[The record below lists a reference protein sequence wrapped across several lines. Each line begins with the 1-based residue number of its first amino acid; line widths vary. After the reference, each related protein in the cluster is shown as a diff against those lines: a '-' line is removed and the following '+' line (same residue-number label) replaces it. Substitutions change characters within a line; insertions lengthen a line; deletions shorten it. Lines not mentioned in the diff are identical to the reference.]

1 MEFKKKHSA
10 LFFARE
16 GDNYSLEI
24 FRLLKLNFK
33 KVRAVWSKTYNEKIN
48 FNNFKTYD
56 YIFCF
61 RSYFILNS
69 STLKKAKIAAI
80 NFHPSTPEYRGVG
93 GVNYAIF
100 NQAKFFGVTAHLMD
114 RKIDHGKIFDV
125 VKFKI
130 NKSYSI
136 HDLLEKTHFEQY
148 KQAKRI
154 IESISKKKN
163 FLEKKIRSNEF
174 FWSKKISNLKKLN
187 NFYKIKKNDTKKIIQ
202 KKINSTV
209 YKSYLPYVIIND
221 KKFVLDT
228 SSKEIKNISKKFN
241 FSKKYFISKKKYIH
255 DNDFKLSKIKIKK
268 LSKIYVNEVIDMLEK
283 SISSFKPNISHKSL
297 WEKFKKNKNTLAVV
311 ALYRDMVVGYGSI
324 TFENKIRGGVAG
336 HIEEIVTIKQFRKFG
351 IGNKIM
357 SALLDLATKAKCYK
371 LVLQSNVKSEI
382 FYKKLGFKRANISMA
397 KRLLN

>member
-228 SSKEIKNISKKFN
+228 SSKKIKNINKKFN

>member
-1 MEFKKKHSA
+1 MNSKKNQSA

-33 KVRAVWSKTYNEKIN
+33 NVKAVWSKTYNEKLN
-48 FNNFKTYD
+48 FSNLKKYD

-61 RSYFILNS
+61 RNYFILNTK
-69 STLKKAKIAAI
+69 TLKKAKIAAI

-100 NQAKFFGVTAHLMD
+100 DDAKYFGVTAHLMNE
-114 RKIDHGKIFDV
+114 KINHGKIFDV
-125 VKFKI
+125 VEFKI

-154 IESISKKKN
+154 IESIRNGKTFLQNKLKN
-163 FLEKKIRSNEF
+163 NQF

-187 NFYKIKKNDTKKIIQ
+187 NFYKIKKNDSKEIIQ

-209 YKSYLPYVIIND
+209 CKNLLPYVLING
-221 KKFVLDT
+221 KKFILDI
-228 SSKEIKNISKKFN
+228 SNKESKNFYKKSIVSKKN
-241 FSKKYFISKKKYIH
+241 FVIKKAHKYSNNFKISE
-255 DNDFKLSKIKIKK
+255 IKIKK

-283 SISSFKPNISHKSL
+283 NISPFKPNISHKNL
-297 WEKFKKNKNTLAVV
+297 WEKFKKNKNTSAVV
-311 ALYRDMVVGYGSI
+311 ALFKDMVVGYGSI

-336 HIEEIVTIKQFRKFG
+336 HIEEIVTIKKFRKFG

-357 SALLDLATKAKCYK
+357 EALFDLGNKAKCYK
-371 LVLQSNVKSEI
+371 LVLQSNEKSEI

-397 KRLLN
+397 KKLLN

>member
-268 LSKIYVNEVIDMLEK
+268 LSKIHVNEVIDMLEK